1 MNEAINEAG
10 NKVYGATSTTG
21 LIISLIV
28 YILLVVAMWK
38 IYEKAHEP
46 GWLSII
52 PIVNLYMLFKIACG
66 KGWLCLFMFIPLA
79 NLIADVIINWKLV
92 KAFGKGVGTFLLAIF
107 LPPVA
112 LLMLGFGDAKYLGP
126 Q

>member
-10 NKVYGATSTTG
+10 NQVSQQTSTPG
-21 LIISLIV
+21 LIISLIFYV
-28 YILLVVAMWK
+28 LLVVAMWK
-38 IYEKAHEP
+38 VYEKANQP

-52 PIVNLYMLFKIACG
+52 PIVNLYVLFKIAWG
-66 KGWLCLFMFIPLA
+66 NGWLCLLMLIPVVNIVVDFIM
-79 NLIADVIINWKLV
+79 NWKLV

-112 LLMLGFGDAKYLGP
+112 LLILGFGSARYTGP
-126 Q
+126 K